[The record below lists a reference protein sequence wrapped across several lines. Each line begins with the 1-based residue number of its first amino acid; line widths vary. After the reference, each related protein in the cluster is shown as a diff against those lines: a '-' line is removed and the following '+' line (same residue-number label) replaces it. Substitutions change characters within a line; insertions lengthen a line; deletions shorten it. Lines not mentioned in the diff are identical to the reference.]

1 MSRAPRLTQLMMSI
15 ALMLAA
21 APAAAQEAGVLRG
34 RVVAADDGR
43 TDSLRAF
50 VRWRALGD
58 TAPRVDSVAVDSA
71 GRFALP
77 MPVGVADSLQLIVD
91 AADRDARAYHPAL
104 ARIHRREA
112 QAEHGFVLVPRRWT
126 IAAGRYANQAVEISP
141 HGARTPVCARC
152 SMFWVRVQTPGQEAV
167 RFQGWPASRF
177 PLRVGFDREHSV
189 PAGSAPDS
197 AAFWRAVETVEDA
210 FGMDLFRP
218 VRYTQTLAQGI
229 EQDGPDDVVLILIDP
244 SLPVAGLTM
253 VLGRP
258 GSVEY
263 AAVNLQ
269 RRDVVRTGYGVELVG
284 HEMVHAL
291 GFGHTCSWRSIS
303 ADLQR
308 CPQMRSSTPSPQDV
322 AHAQVLYR
330 VRDLQ
335 RAGGLRWGLD
345 AAVAGERALV
355 LGIPPGDP

>member
-1 MSRAPRLTQLMMSI
+1 MSRARRLPSI
-15 ALMLAA
+15 VLVLVLMLAA

-34 RVVAADDGR
+34 RVVAADGAR

-58 TAPRVDSVAVDSA
+58 TALRVDSAAVDSA

-77 MPVGVADSLQLIVD
+77 MPVGAADSLQVIVD
-91 AADRDARAYHPAL
+91 AADRGARAYHPAL

-112 QAEHGFVLVPRRWT
+112 QAEHGIVLVPRTWT
-126 IAAGRYANQAVEISP
+126 IPSGRYAGEAVVVSP
-141 HGARTPVCARC
+141 HRARTPVCPRC
-152 SMFWVRVQTPGQEAV
+152 SVFWVRDPVPGQDAV

-189 PAGSAPDS
+189 PAGAAPDS
-197 AAFWRAVETVEDA
+197 AAFWRGVESMEDA

-218 VRYTQTLAQGI
+218 VRYAQTLSEGI
-229 EQDGPDDVVLILIDP
+229 EEIGPDDVVLVVIDP

-253 VLGRP
+253 VLGRR
-258 GSVEY
+258 GIVEY
-263 AAVNLQ
+263 AAVSLQ
-269 RRDVVRTGYGVELVG
+269 RRDVVRTGYGAELVG
-284 HEMVHAL
+284 HEMMHAL
-291 GFGHTCSWRSIS
+291 GFGHTCSWRSLS

-308 CPQMRSSTPSPQDV
+308 CPQMRTPAPSPEDV

-345 AAVAGERALV
+345 AAVAGERVLV
-355 LGIPPGDP
+355 LGIPPDDP